1 MNVSRAQIENT
12 TTVRH
17 MRIARQAAIMLTLL
31 YTASVTVKA
40 HAGINFSDVTSQ
52 TGIMFKHT
60 DGSSGKLYLMETV
73 TAGLAL
79 FDYDNDGD
87 VDIYFL
93 NGSALKG
100 AKFKTEPTNALYRND
115 GDFKF
120 TDVTRQAGV
129 GDTGYGLAVA
139 VADYDN
145 DGDQDIYLNNHG
157 PNILYRN
164 NGDGTFSDV
173 TRQAGVGNG
182 SHTAGGACFLD
193 MDKDG
198 DLDLYVSNYVVFS
211 YDKNVTRKMDG
222 FETYVGPT
230 SYPLISD
237 NIYRNNGDG
246 TFTDVSKES
255 GISKH
260 AGAGMGMICTDY
272 DNDGDTDIFV
282 ANDIS
287 VGNFLFKN
295 DGTGKFE
302 EIALMAGVAFDFHGD
317 EQGSMGVDAGD
328 YDNDGLFDLYVT
340 SYQTQ
345 SATLYRNLGDDMF
358 EDVTRAT
365 GAGAGTVTAVTWGN
379 GFVDFDN
386 DGDRDIFVA
395 CGHLLDN
402 IDLFD
407 DSTSYFIPNL
417 LLMNNGDGKF
427 INVSQQSGDGMKVK
441 LSSRGAGFDDLD
453 NDGDVDIVILNSR
466 RESTILRNDSNPKGH
481 WLQVRLRGVKTNKD
495 GVGARIK
502 VIAGDLILIDEVHS
516 GRSYQSHYGDR
527 LYFGLGRHQ
536 RVDRVEVKWIGG
548 GVDVLTN
555 VPIDKFLTI
564 TEGTGTSK

>member
-1 MNVSRAQIENT
+1 MV
-12 TTVRH
+12 
-17 MRIARQAAIMLTLL
+17 
-31 YTASVTVKA
+31 
-40 HAGINFSDVTSQ
+40 G
-52 TGIMFKHT
+52 
-60 DGSSGKLYLMETV
+60 
-73 TAGLAL
+73 
-79 FDYDNDGD
+79 FD
-87 VDIYFL
+87 
-93 NGSALKG
+93 
-100 AKFKTEPTNALYRND
+100 
-115 GDFKF
+115 
-120 TDVTRQAGV
+120 
-129 GDTGYGLAVA
+129 
-139 VADYDN
+139 
-145 DGDQDIYLNNHG
+145 
-157 PNILYRN
+157 
-164 NGDGTFSDV
+164 
-173 TRQAGVGNG
+173 
-182 SHTAGGACFLD
+182 
-193 MDKDG
+193 
-198 DLDLYVSNYVVFS
+198 
-211 YDKNVTRKMDG
+211 
-222 FETYVGPT
+222 TYVGPT
-230 SYPLISD
+230 SYPSTTD

-246 TFTDVSKES
+246 TFTDASKES
-255 GISKH
+255 GIGKH
-260 AGAGMGMICTDY
+260 AGAGMGTICSDY

-358 EDVTRAT
+358 EDVTRKT
-365 GAGAGTVTAVTWGN
+365 GAGAETVTAVTWGT

-402 IDLFD
+402 IDFID
-407 DSTSYFIPNL
+407 DSTSYFIPNV
-417 LLMNNGDGKF
+417 LLMNNGDGRF
-427 INVSQQSGDGMKVK
+427 INVSEKSGDGMKVK

-453 NDGDVDIVILNSR
+453 NDGDIDVVIQNSR
-466 RESTILRNDSNPKGH
+466 REPTILRNDSNPKGH

-495 GVGARIK
+495 GVGAHVK
-502 VIAGDLILIDEVHS
+502 VIASDLILIDEVHS
-516 GRSYQSHYGDR
+516 GRSYQSHYGNR
-527 LYFGLGRHQ
+527 LYFGLGKHE